1 MLYLLANYSSVVH
14 TTMKATM
21 SGTVGDMEIPG
32 TPAHSLFKVRRKLF
46 GKLTL
51 LLPSLQMHANFQK
64 FEPSLGGK
72 FPEEQYQDIILRSTR
87 CVCPQTPYLLLQIP
101 HLANF

>member
-51 LLPSLQMHANFQK
+51 LLPSLQMHANWQK
-64 FEPSLGGK
+64 FEPSLGGQ

-87 CVCPQTPYLLLQIP
+87 CVQPLPLPLT
-101 HLANF
+101 ANSACC